1 MSTIYRHILL
11 LLLLVAP
18 LLALAQNDLEEW
30 DDTDVVE
37 EETEGYWDDNGDWQ
51 WGTPP
56 EVYDGPTPTELYLEE
71 RIERKPIDMAIW
83 RAASDGVDYTINPV
97 PEEKK
102 EEARQRTA
110 NNPNQPAP
118 SGRSSRSSEPFK
130 WGEAG
135 AAIFKFLLVVGVL
148 ALIGYILARALGLKI
163 APQKERR
170 RKRPRAVG
178 GQQVDLAYIEEN
190 LQESDLDR
198 AVRLAIED
206 QNHAL
211 AIRLYYLMAI
221 KELSRL
227 HLIKWKRD
235 KTNRAY
241 LRELQGH
248 ELRSPFRQ
256 LTQAFEWAWY
266 GQRGVTQVE
275 YQELKPLF
283 TEFLERI
290 PK

>member
-1 MSTIYRHILL
+1 MPTLIRHITIVLL
-11 LLLLVAP
+11 IIAP
-18 LLALAQNDLEEW
+18 AIVSAQDGTEEW
-30 DDTDVVE
+30 EDIDISEQSD
-37 EETEGYWDDNGDWQ
+37 GYWDDNGDWQ

-56 EVYDGPTPTELYLEE
+56 EVYDGPTPTEMYLEQPIQ
-71 RIERKPIDMAIW
+71 RTKIDADVWRKAVG
-83 RAASDGVDYTINPV
+83 GVDYATNPV
-97 PEEKK
+97 PEKK
-102 EEARQRTA
+102 KRRRRQRA
-110 NNPNQPAP
+110 NNNPSTGSAP
-118 SGRSSRSSEPFK
+118 SGGSSQPIA
-130 WGEAG
+130 WGALM
-135 AAIFKFLLVVGVL
+135 ATLLKYLLVIGVL
-148 ALIGYILARALGLKI
+148 ALIGYILAASLGLKI

-170 RKRPRAVG
+170 RKRKRSVS

-198 AVRLAIED
+198 AVRLAIEN

-227 HLIKWKRD
+227 QLIKWKRD

-248 ELRSPFRQ
+248 ELRSPFRE

-266 GQRGVTQVE
+266 GKQGVTQVE

-283 TEFLERI
+283 TDFLKRI
-290 PK
+290 P